1 MVTRPYIKV
10 FSIGTCK
17 DCTAYH
23 QLIHDFATEYSIDY
37 DIIDVDREE
46 NLHEIL
52 ERKLQYI
59 PSTLVFQNGILLR
72 QASEI
77 LTKESLTQLVY
88 GI

>member
-1 MVTRPYIKV
+1 MCMKPYIKV

-17 DCTAYH
+17 DCAMYH
-23 QLIHDFATEYSIDY
+23 QTVHDFCVEHAMEY

-52 ERKLQYI
+52 ARKLLYI
-59 PSTLVFQNGILLR
+59 PSTLVFKNGTLLK

-77 LTKESLTQLVY
+77 LTKQQLTQLVY

>member
-1 MVTRPYIKV
+1 MKPYIKV

-17 DCTAYH
+17 DCAAYH
-23 QLIHDFATEYSIDY
+23 KIVHDFSIQYDIDY
-37 DIIDVDREE
+37 DIVDVDREE

-59 PSTLVFQNGILLR
+59 PSTLVFRNGILLR

-77 LTKESLTQLVY
+77 LTKEALTQLVY
-88 GI
+88 DI

>member
-1 MVTRPYIKV
+1 MKPYIKV

-17 DCTAYH
+17 DCAMYH
-23 QLIHDFATEYSIDY
+23 QTVHDFCVEHAMEY

-52 ERKLQYI
+52 ARKLLYI
-59 PSTLVFQNGILLR
+59 PSTLVFKNGTLLK

-77 LTKESLTQLVY
+77 LTKQQLTQLVY

>member
-1 MVTRPYIKV
+1 MVTMPYIKV

-17 DCTAYH
+17 DCAVYH
-23 QLIHDFATEYSIDY
+23 QTVHDFASAHDIEYE
-37 DIIDVDREE
+37 IIDVDREE

-52 ERKLQYI
+52 TRKLQYI
-59 PSTLVFQNGILLR
+59 PSTLVFRNGILLR

-77 LTKESLTQLVY
+77 LTKEALTQLVY

>member
-1 MVTRPYIKV
+1 MKPYIKV

-17 DCTAYH
+17 DCAAYH
-23 QLIHDFATEYSIDY
+23 QTVHDFCDEYSVEY

-52 ERKLQYI
+52 ARKLLYI
-59 PSTLVFQNGILLR
+59 PSTLVFKNGTLLK

-77 LTKESLTQLVY
+77 LTKEALTQLVY

>member
-1 MVTRPYIKV
+1 MKPYIKV

-17 DCTAYH
+17 DCAMYH
-23 QLIHDFATEYSIDY
+23 QTVHDFATQHGLTY

-52 ERKLQYI
+52 ERRLQYI
-59 PSTLVFQNGILLR
+59 PSTLVFNNGILVK

-77 LTKESLTQLVY
+77 LTKEALTQLVY
-88 GI
+88 GN

>member
-1 MVTRPYIKV
+1 MKPYIKV

-17 DCTAYH
+17 DCAAYH
-23 QLIHDFATEYSIDY
+23 QTVHTFATEHELTY

-52 ERKLQYI
+52 ERRLQYI
-59 PSTLVFQNGILLR
+59 PSTLVFNNGILIK

-77 LTKESLTQLVY
+77 LTREALTQLVY
-88 GI
+88 GN

>member
-1 MVTRPYIKV
+1 M
-10 FSIGTCK
+10 
-17 DCTAYH
+17 YH
-23 QLIHDFATEYSIDY
+23 QTVHDFCVEHAMEY

-52 ERKLQYI
+52 ARKLLYI
-59 PSTLVFQNGILLR
+59 PSTLVFKNGTLLK

-77 LTKESLTQLVY
+77 LTKQQLTQLVY